1 MYHRD
6 RIVLA
11 SASPRRADLLR
22 AAGFLFDVVPAEIDE
37 RRLADEPPE
46 DYARRLATGKV
57 AAVAGGYRD
66 RPVLGADTIVVI
78 DGLVLGKPSNTAE
91 AVSMLTRIAGRTHEV
106 VTGVAL
112 RLGDTLAA
120 AIEVTRVT
128 LVPLTPDEIDRY
140 VATGEPMDKAGAYGA
155 QGLASRYVER
165 VEGSYTNVVGLPL
178 SVVDRLVRQIGAGPR

>member
-1 MYHRD
+1 M
-6 RIVLA
+6 LA

-22 AAGFLFDVVPAEIDE
+22 DAGFLFDVVPAEIDE
-37 RRLADEPPE
+37 RRLANEPPA
-46 DYARRLATGKV
+46 DYARRLASSKV
-57 AAVAGGYRD
+57 VAVAGSYPE

-78 DGLVLGKPSNTAE
+78 DGLVLGKPADAAE

-112 RLGDTLAA
+112 HRGDTRAEA
-120 AIEVTRVT
+120 FEVTQVT
-128 LVPLTPDEIDRY
+128 LVPLTAAEIDRY

-178 SVVDRLVRQIGAGPR
+178 AVVDRLFGQLGAGPR